1 MTEKHIASWRK
12 ARAKGQAHFVLRRG
26 VGYMGTIYLLTNLA
40 IGYFRGRD
48 LLGGLVFTVAV
59 SMAVGAVWGLLVW
72 HSSESSYQRAIAAS
86 RPAPPSP
93 A

>member
-1 MTEKHIASWRK
+1 MTGKHIASWQK
-12 ARAKGQAHFVLRRG
+12 TRAKGQARFVLRRG

-48 LLGGLVFTVAV
+48 LLAGLVFNVAV
-59 SMAVGAVWGLLVW
+59 SIALGAACGLLVW
-72 HSSESSYQRAIAAS
+72 RSSESSYQRAIAAS
-86 RPAPPSP
+86 RPSPPSP